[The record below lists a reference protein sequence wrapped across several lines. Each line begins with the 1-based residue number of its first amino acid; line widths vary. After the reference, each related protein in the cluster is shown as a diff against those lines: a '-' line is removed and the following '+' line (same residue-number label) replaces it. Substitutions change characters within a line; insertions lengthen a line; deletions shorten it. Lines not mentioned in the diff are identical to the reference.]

1 MKIEYIS
8 GSTVWILYCWL
19 LLCGQVEDYQNILKL
34 LCERLAQIKPFFFF
48 KKKKRRLELISLH
61 HFLHDFLRKMFLKSY
76 SSNWPNFVVWLSLR
90 FEILGNTYTASICFV
105 VYEVINFEVNL
116 IFLIKPFFCT
126 TKKVR
131 KSVWIP

>member
-48 KKKKRRLELISLH
+48 KKKKKTTGAN
-61 HFLHDFLRKMFLKSY
+61 FLTSFFAWFFKKNVSQ
-76 SSNWPNFVVWLSLR
+76 
-90 FEILGNTYTASICFV
+90 I
-105 VYEVINFEVNL
+105 
-116 IFLIKPFFCT
+116 IFF
-126 TKKVR
+126 
-131 KSVWIP
+131 